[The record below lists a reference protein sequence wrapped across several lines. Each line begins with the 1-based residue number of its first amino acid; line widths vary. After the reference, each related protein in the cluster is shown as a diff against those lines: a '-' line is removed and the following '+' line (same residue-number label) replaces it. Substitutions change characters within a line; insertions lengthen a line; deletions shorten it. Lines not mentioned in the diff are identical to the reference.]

1 MKPKI
6 LFSCALLVF
15 FLGIGLLVAA
25 WNGTSSVTAS
35 WPISGS
41 VVKLSGSANGWRA
54 MAGLAGLFLALAL
67 FLWGLVSLVTRPFR
81 RGSKEP
87 LPQPQPG
94 SEASEIKKQ
103 SASQ

>member
-25 WNGTSSVTAS
+25 WNGTSSVTAA
-35 WPISGS
+35 WPINSS

-54 MAGLAGLFLALAL
+54 MAGLAGFVLALVL
-67 FLWGLVSLVTRPFR
+67 FLWGLISLVTRPLR
-81 RGSKEP
+81 RRKQEP
-87 LPQPQPG
+87 LPQLQAG
-94 SEASEIKKQ
+94 AEVKKQ

>member
-6 LFSCALLVF
+6 LFSFALLIF

-25 WNGTSSVTAS
+25 WNGTSSVTAA

-54 MAGLAGLFLALAL
+54 MAGLAGLLLALVL
-67 FLWGLVSLVTRPFR
+67 FLWGLISLVTRPLR
-81 RGSKEP
+81 RRKQEP
-87 LPQPQPG
+87 MPQLQPG
-94 SEASEIKKQ
+94 VEGKKQ